1 MQNLHL
7 IHCKLFQIP
16 PKSLFSALLQKIV
29 AGAKMHKYLVGL
41 VLPSDTELKYVYTL
55 YYNPFSYVNCYL
67 KEACNILLQFLGDL
81 YSSIY

>member
-1 MQNLHL
+1 
-7 IHCKLFQIP
+7 
-16 PKSLFSALLQKIV
+16 
-29 AGAKMHKYLVGL
+29 MHKYLVGL